1 MGNAQ
6 HNTTNNYDPLLLVI
20 MELIKP
26 YTPLLLNNAVK
37 MLLQYTNKEDDIIR
51 FASFIKQFRGDPT
64 VAVKYFVYDYMA
76 SILGPDVANYISN
89 DDLSLKSSPES
100 FVRFLVSTKL
110 DLSKYPIIVSYL
122 NMHNISL
129 DFLDRMKYDKLE

>member
-1 MGNAQ
+1 
-6 HNTTNNYDPLLLVI
+6 

>member
-1 MGNAQ
+1 VGNAQ

-129 DFLDRMKYDKLE
+129 DFWIE

>member
-1 MGNAQ
+1 VGNAQ

>member
-37 MLLQYTNKEDDIIR
+37 MLLQYTNREDDIIR
-51 FASFIKQFRGDPT
+51 FAGFIKQFRGDPT
-64 VAVKYFVYDYMA
+64 VAVKYFIYDYMA

>member
-1 MGNAQ
+1 MGNIQ
-6 HNTTNNYDPLLLVI
+6 HNATNNYDPLLLVI